1 MATNIKM
8 NKKKLG
14 LIGGIV
20 LVNTFLVSI
29 FSLGGHIPG
38 VLDDTKKHLITE
50 RHEINEEIKESS
62 YYASRL
68 DKKNFTLHYGKP
80 FLYDNKILREV
91 TLKYESDKNGFHEEV
106 KIVPCDSLDEEEYIE
121 KVTYNQDY
129 DDYLVV
135 KQSIQGE
142 ILDDIVLLSSMA
154 FASTLMYSVGGSI
167 IDREEEEKKK
177 LVKE

>member
-38 VLDDTKKHLITE
+38 VLDDTKKHLIIE
-50 RHEINEEIKESS
+50 RHEINDEIKESS

-80 FLYDNKILREV
+80 FLYNNKILREV
-91 TLKYESDKNGFHEEV
+91 TLKFENDNNRFHKEV

-121 KVTYNQDY
+121 QVIYSQDY
-129 DDYLVV
+129 DDYIVV
-135 KQSIQGE
+135 KQSINGE
-142 ILDDIVLLSSMA
+142 IIDDIVLLSSMA
-154 FASTLMYSVGGSI
+154 FASTMIYSIGKSI
-167 IDREEEEKKK
+167 INREEEKK
-177 LVKE
+177 LIKE

>member
-20 LVNTFLVSI
+20 LVNTFLASI
-29 FSLGGHIPG
+29 FSLGGHVPF

-50 RHEINEEIKESS
+50 QHEKNGEINENS
-62 YYASRL
+62 YYANKL

-80 FLYDNKILREV
+80 FLYNNKILREI
-91 TLKYESDKNGFHEEV
+91 TLKYENDKNHFHEEV

-121 KVTYNQDY
+121 RVTYNQDY

-135 KQSIQGE
+135 KQSIKGE
-142 ILDDIVLLSSMA
+142 ILDDIVLFSSMA
-154 FASTLMYSVGGSI
+154 FASTIMYSVGKSI
-167 IDREEEEKKK
+167 IDREEDEKKK
-177 LVKE
+177 LIKE